1 MPVLFVI
8 NPGSTSTKTGL
19 FRDDTCLG
27 ERVIR
32 HPDELLQHPDG
43 LGGQLVFRL
52 AALTGV
58 LEEDLA
64 RTGLTRAD
72 VTAYVGR
79 GGLLHPVD
87 GGTYPVNQAMLDD
100 LAANR
105 YGEHASNLGARIAAA
120 LAWPEGKTAY
130 IVDPPSV
137 DEMFSLARYTG
148 LPQIRRRSAFHAL
161 NQKAV
166 ARRAAAELGLD
177 YDKARLI
184 VAHLGGGISVAA
196 HDQGRVVDVN
206 DALEEGPFSPERA
219 GTLPTLQLLRLAAEH
234 QNDFTRLRRLINGR
248 GGLYAY
254 TGTTDCS
261 RIEEEAAKRPDYREL
276 LQAMGYQIAK
286 AMAALAASLE
296 GRVDA
301 LVVTGGLARSD
312 ILMGEIRRRVGFV
325 APLMVY
331 AGEFE
336 LQALAA
342 GVLRVLRGEEEPRHY
357 TKEESQDASF

>member
-1 MPVLFVI
+1 MPVLFVL

-19 FRDDTCLG
+19 FRDDACLG

-32 HPDELLQHPDG
+32 HPDEQLQQPDG
-43 LGGQLVFRL
+43 LGGQLAFRL
-52 AALTGV
+52 DALTRA

-79 GGLLHPVD
+79 GGLLHPVA
-87 GGTYPVNQAMLDD
+87 GGTYLVNQAMIDD

-137 DEMFSLARYTG
+137 DELFPLARYTG
-148 LPQIRRRSAFHAL
+148 LPSIRRRSAFHAL

-166 ARRAAAELGLD
+166 ARRSAADLGLD
-177 YDKARLI
+177 YSQARLI

-196 HDQGRVVDVN
+196 HDRGRVIDVN

-219 GTLPTLQLLRLAAEH
+219 GTLPTLQLIRLAAAE
-234 QNDFTRLRRLINGR
+234 NGDLSRLRKQINGR
-248 GGLYAY
+248 GGLFAY
-254 TGTTDCS
+254 TGTTDCR
-261 RIEEEAAKRPDYREL
+261 RIEEEAAGRPDYREL
-276 LQAMGYQIAK
+276 LQAMAYQVAK

-312 ILMGEIRRRVGFV
+312 ILLDEIRRRVGFLG
-325 APLMVY
+325 PLLVY
-331 AGEFE
+331 PGEFE

-342 GVLRVLRGEEEPRHY
+342 GVLRVLRREEEPRHY
-357 TKEESQDASF
+357 TKEESQDAVL

>member
-1 MPVLFVI
+1 
-8 NPGSTSTKTGL
+8 
-19 FRDDTCLG
+19 
-27 ERVIR
+27 
-32 HPDELLQHPDG
+32 
-43 LGGQLVFRL
+43 
-52 AALTGV
+52 
-58 LEEDLA
+58 
-64 RTGLTRAD
+64 
-72 VTAYVGR
+72 
-79 GGLLHPVD
+79 
-87 GGTYPVNQAMLDD
+87 
-100 LAANR
+100 
-105 YGEHASNLGARIAAA
+105 
-120 LAWPEGKTAY
+120 
-130 IVDPPSV
+130 
-137 DEMFSLARYTG
+137 
-148 LPQIRRRSAFHAL
+148 
-161 NQKAV
+161 
-166 ARRAAAELGLD
+166 
-177 YDKARLI
+177 
-184 VAHLGGGISVAA
+184 VAA
-196 HDQGRVVDVN
+196 HDRGRVVDVN

-357 TKEESQDASF
+357 TKEESQDAAF